1 MLEKITI
8 EPQGEH
14 KASVIWLH
22 GLGADGHDFEAI
34 VPELHLPVAYGIRFI
49 FPHAPMRAITI
60 NNGFVMRGWYDIRSL
75 QLDETEDVEGVKV
88 SAGQLTELIEQ
99 ELAEGIDSKKIILA
113 GFSQGGVI
121 ALQAGLNYHKSLGGV
136 MAFSTYV
143 ADQSNLAQRISAE
156 NRQLPVLMAH
166 GIYDDVVPVE
176 LAKKSKNLLESLNYS
191 VEWYDFPMAHGI
203 HPEEVK
209 VIAQWIERILS

>member
-34 VPELHLPVAYGIRFI
+34 VPELHVPVAYGIRFI

-75 QLDETEDVEGVKV
+75 QLDETEDVEGVEV

-121 ALQAGLNYHKSLGGV
+121 ALQAGLIYHKPLGGV

-166 GIYDDVVPVE
+166 GIYDDVIPVE
-176 LAKKSKNLLESLNYS
+176 LAKKSKNLLESLNYT
-191 VEWYDFPMAHGI
+191 VEWYDYPMAHSI